1 MATNTFVLEGIVI
14 SRDALRTTPGGTA
27 ALNLTLKH
35 ESQQREGTQDVTVE
49 IEINAVAFGEVAEAL
64 DALKPDDNVSLK
76 GFLSRKNRFSPA
88 PILHIT
94 QFKIVK

>member
-1 MATNTFVLEGIVI
+1 M
-14 SRDALRTTPGGTA
+14 RDALRVTPGGTA

-49 IEINAVAFGEVAEAL
+49 IEMNAVAFGEMAEAL
-64 DALKPDDNVSLK
+64 NALKQDDAVSVK
-76 GFLSRKNRFSPA
+76 GFLSRKNRYSPT

-94 QFKIVK
+94 QFKIIK

>member
-1 MATNTFVLEGIVI
+1 MATNTVVLEGMVI
-14 SRDALRTTPGGTA
+14 LRDALRVTPGGTA

-49 IEINAVAFGEVAEAL
+49 IEMNAVAFGEVAEAL
-64 DALKPDDNVSLK
+64 NALKLNDAVSVK
-76 GFLSRKNRFSPA
+76 GFLSRKSRFSPT

>member
-1 MATNTFVLEGIVI
+1 MATNTVVLEGIVI
-14 SRDALRTTPGGTA
+14 LRDALRATPGGTA

-49 IEINAVAFGEVAEAL
+49 IEMNAVAFGEVAEAL
-64 DALKPDDNVSLK
+64 NALTLDETISVK
-76 GFLSRKNRFSPA
+76 GFLSRKNRFSPT

-94 QFKIVK
+94 QFKLVK